1 MTVCLLTIGDGRD
14 EYHVRS
20 RASLREMLPDVD
32 HHVEV
37 DDREHRLG
45 FGGAIRE
52 GWRRAL
58 ETGASHVVHAELDF
72 VYLRPVPLGAM
83 VTALAAHPHLVQMAL
98 LRGPVNEAECMMGGV
113 IEQHPCDY
121 HTVRWGGLAWRE
133 HRRHVTTNPAVWP
146 RWVLERGWP
155 DREQSEG
162 HFGLDLFASDPS
174 LRAAYWGLGVDVEH
188 IGRVRAGTG
197 Y

>member
-1 MTVCLLTIGDGRD
+1 MSTCLLLIGDGRD
-14 EYHVRS
+14 EYHDRS

-37 DDREHRLG
+37 DDREHELG

-58 ETGASHVVHAELDF
+58 ATGCDWLVHAELDF
-72 VYLRPVPLGAM
+72 IYLRPVPLAAM
-83 VTALAAHPHLVQMAL
+83 IATLDAHPYLVQMAL
-98 LRGPVNEAECMMGGV
+98 LRGPVNDAERAAGGV
-113 IEQHPCDY
+113 IEQHSDDY
-121 HTVRWGGLAWRE
+121 AAVRWGGYCWRE

-155 DREQSEG
+155 TRSESEG

-174 LRAAYWGLGVDVEH
+174 LRAAYWGLGADVQH
-188 IGRVRAGTG
+188 IGEVRIGMG